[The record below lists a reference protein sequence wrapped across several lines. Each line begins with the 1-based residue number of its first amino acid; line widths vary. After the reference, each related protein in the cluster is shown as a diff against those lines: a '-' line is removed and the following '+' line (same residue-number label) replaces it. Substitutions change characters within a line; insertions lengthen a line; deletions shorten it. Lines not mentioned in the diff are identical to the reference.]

1 MIRKAFAPLL
11 AILGALIVAAAEAA
25 YSSTPV
31 FSQDF
36 EDADT
41 YKQEMT
47 QNRYVNAVFN
57 QTTDATAEGTSGT
70 VSQYER
76 TVGGETTHYYF
87 SDQAGKDTKFT
98 TFMFPSSVTSLTDG
112 YKLEFDWQ
120 LMGNFYNYGSGSGLA
135 IQGSTGPLA
144 TFYIANAP
152 SSGTAEGS
160 VYRGDDN
167 TDTLGKVTVAARGST
182 PKDDLWLHVTVEASQ
197 YGVYLSVTQNGTA
210 KITNAKLSDAF
221 DTVVALYQYSYANN
235 TYGRCVCMDDI
246 AVYPR
251 ADVTYVWTGATDN
264 TWTTAGNWTIDGEV
278 ATDAPSVGD
287 KVSITKEQLASITD
301 FSPSYTE
308 SEGVKTITGL
318 YKKSEYYWTGLGDDN
333 LWTNPTNWAYGSGAT
348 ADAYPKDDVTA
359 VFPASFTE
367 GVAVDFD
374 ANTKL
379 SDVAKIGSYSYPY
392 GTMIVDC
399 AVTFKSTGTT
409 RYYVNPLRYMNGN
422 GSLKLENIRF
432 YTTTYARGYEINCG
446 LVVGEN
452 AAIYLR
458 GNSAAISINGA
469 MTGTG
474 DITFDGD
481 GNSGK
486 SYAFNG
492 DLSAFAGT
500 MSFSSNSGISYN
512 FKDVANATVA
522 CATLNGGGTFSNT
535 GSSAITLEVGSGT
548 LPAFSGDWNL
558 KKVGTG
564 NLTLVAG
571 YSFAGEISK
580 EGTGRFAISVPKE
593 GGWISG
599 VATNLLTGVFAAN
612 TFSAD
617 DFEITLTG
625 EGPNYMVTIDNS
637 AANAVTITLSESSYV
652 WNGGAEG
659 EWSVAANWLFGGETA
674 TAAPG
679 ADDTVSFKND
689 ATVYVAPDQV
699 SGTIYKSD
707 HAVKL
712 ALLLTAAGTVGFTTP
727 TGFETTDILAAG
739 PFTLAYADGVWTAT
753 RVGAAFSWTGAAGD
767 GRWHNTGNWSVNGA
781 PTGVVPGDYD
791 TTTFATAAA
800 VTVDTSDAHSS
811 NMVVNAGVSFASP
824 EGRYL
829 MFGPGNS
836 YEAKAAVCT
845 VSGSGA
851 LTLAGITVRSGYDLT
866 LGVPLV
872 IAEGTVN
879 TLMVTAYKVNS
890 STMLGFPITVNG
902 AISGSGK
909 LCITQST
916 GNTANANA
924 GVLLYGDMSDFTG
937 EMQYYLGSGS
947 SGGVRNYQQRA
958 GDFIYA
964 GAADGSNARWDI
976 YHDYWS
982 YQDLPRYDGNM
993 FGTADTTYKFGSLK
1007 LRLPNSNR
1015 DNNYQSN
1022 VTLEVGKLDEDSI
1035 ITYSWKSAY
1044 NAGVNWIAPTATWTQ
1059 NAANQAFLNISGGGK
1074 AYITSAANVPATIS
1088 LTVDG
1093 GTLMVGYDL
1102 VDDVAVP
1109 VDLSANI
1116 KNSTA
1121 AIVFDDQGT
1130 NVTWATALDA
1140 SNTSKAIVKYGTGTL
1155 TLSKVPAWEGKTTLT
1170 VVQGEVKVPEGASI
1184 MCGTMTRLKETSGG
1198 YKIYERG
1205 NSKGLIITGGL
1216 IRTDN

>member
-11 AILGALIVAAAEAA
+11 AILGALVVAAAEAA

-57 QTTDATAEGTSGT
+57 QTTDATTSGTSGT

-87 SDQAGKDTKFT
+87 SDQTGKGTKFT

-120 LMGNFYNYGSGSGLA
+120 LMGNYYNYGSGSGLA
-135 IQGSTGPLA
+135 IQGSTAPLA

-152 SSGTAEGS
+152 KSDTAEGS

-167 TDTLGKVTVAARGST
+167 TDTLGKVAVAARGST

-210 KITNAKLSDAF
+210 KITNAKLSDTF

-235 TYGRCVCMDDI
+235 DYGRNVCMDDI

-264 TWTTAGNWTIDGEV
+264 SWTTAGNWTIDGEV

-308 SEGVKTITGL
+308 SEGVKTITGF
-318 YKKSEYYWTGLGDDN
+318 YTKSEYYWTGLGDDN
-333 LWTNPTNWAYGSGAT
+333 LWTNPTNWAYGSGTT
-348 ADAYPKDDVTA
+348 ADAYPAGDVTA
-359 VFPASFTE
+359 TFPASFTE
-367 GVAVDFD
+367 GVTVEFD
-374 ANTKL
+374 SNLWLGGVYQSGTRYYAW
-379 SDVAKIGSYSYPY
+379 
-392 GTMIVDC
+392 GTMVVDC
-399 AVTFKSTGTT
+399 EVTFKSTDST
-409 RYYVNPLRYMNGN
+409 RYDVYPFRYMNGD
-422 GSLKLENIRF
+422 GSLELENVCF
-432 YTTTYARGYEINCG
+432 YTGTFAEGYQINCE

-452 AAIYLR
+452 AAMYLR
-458 GNSAAISINGA
+458 GGRANISINGA
-469 MTGTG
+469 MTGSG

-481 GNSGK
+481 SNDGK
-486 SYAFNG
+486 SYAFTG

-500 MSFSSNSGISYN
+500 ATFIGSAAYN
-512 FKDVANATVA
+512 FSNIADGVFT
-522 CATLNGGGTFSNT
+522 CATLKGAGTFSNT
-535 GSSAITLEVGSGT
+535 GSSAITLQLETGT

-558 KKVGTG
+558 KKVGAA
-564 NLTLVAG
+564 NLTLAAG

-580 EGTGRFAISVPKE
+580 EGTGKFAMAVPKE

-625 EGPNYMVTIDNS
+625 EGPNYMVAIDNS

-679 ADDTVSFKND
+679 ADDTVSFKNE

-699 SGTIYKSD
+699 PGTIYKSD

-739 PFTLAYADGVWTAT
+739 PFTLAYAGGVWTAT

-800 VTVDTSDAHSS
+800 VTIDTSDAHSS
-811 NMVVNAGVSFASP
+811 NMVVNAAVSFASP
-824 EGRYL
+824 EGRFL
-829 MFGPGNS
+829 RFGPISGGN
-836 YEAKAAVCT
+836 CT
-845 VSGSGA
+845 VSGSDPI
-851 LTLAGITVRSGYDLT
+851 TLAGITVESGYRLT
-866 LGVPLV
+866 LDVPLV
-872 IAEGTVN
+872 VAEDTKN
-879 TLMVTAYKVNS
+879 ILMVGVAKNVG
-890 STMLGFPITVNG
+890 GFPITVNG

-924 GVLLYGDMSDFTG
+924 GVLLYGDMSGFTG
-937 EMQYYLGSGS
+937 EMQYYLGFGS

-982 YQDLPRYDGNM
+982 DQTLPRSSGNM
-993 FGTADTTYKFGSLK
+993 FGTASTTYKFGALK
-1007 LRLPNSNR
+1007 LRLPSNKN
-1015 DNNYQSN
+1015 DSDYNSN

-1035 ITYSWKSAY
+1035 ITHTWGKAS
-1044 NAGVNWIAPTATWTQ
+1044 NAGVNWIAATATWTQ

-1074 AYITSAANVPATIS
+1074 AYITAAANVPATIS
-1088 LTVDG
+1088 LTGDG

-1102 VDDVAVP
+1102 VGDVAVP
-1109 VDLSANI
+1109 VDLSASL

-1155 TLSKVPAWEGKTTLT
+1155 TLSKVPAWEGKTSLT
-1170 VVQGEVKVPEGASI
+1170 VVQGEVKVPERMSI